1 MLFRYALLY
10 VFGPIGV
17 IVSIMFVVG
26 LVKTAFHSEPV
37 TDIVEEALEEVTRK
51 RRRK

>member
-26 LVKTAFHSEPV
+26 LIKTAWTSEPIP
-37 TDIVEEALEEVTRK
+37 DKVEEALEEVTR
-51 RRRK
+51 RRKRK